1 MPKKRQRKVSI
12 CGAVTRIP
20 LTQGRE
26 AIIDTADL
34 HLVQLWN
41 WCARVRKDRHPP
53 NNAYAVRMEYAGTRP
68 ALVQMHSHI
77 LPPRAG
83 LVIDHVN
90 GDSLDNR
97 RCNLRY
103 ATRSQNLANSLR
115 VAVKTGVSLKG
126 ARQIRATGRWIA
138 QITKDKQVHHLGTFD
153 TAEEAHAAY
162 AEAAVRLF
170 REFARVR

>member
-1 MPKKRQRKVSI
+1 MPKTRQRKVSI

-20 LTQGRE
+20 LTQDRE
-26 AIIDTADL
+26 ALIDTADL
-34 HLVQLWN
+34 HLVQPWN
-41 WCARVRKDRHPP
+41 WFARVRKDRHPP
-53 NNAYAVRMEYAGTRP
+53 NNAYAVRMDYDGPRP

-103 ATRSQNLANSLR
+103 ATRAQNLANSLQ
-115 VAVKTGVSLKG
+115 ATVKTGARLKG
-126 ARQIRATGRWIA
+126 TRYIRASGRWIA

-170 REFARVR
+170 GEFARVR